1 MIQARI
7 ITYPRHAQWQA
18 LTEIGPIT
26 SGGPA
31 PPLWPE
37 ELPATIETLNAIA
50 HELQHETP

>member
-1 MIQARI
+1 MIE
-7 ITYPRHAQWQA
+7 T
-18 LTEIGPIT
+18 LTTEQEIDG
-26 SGGPA
+26 GGPA

>member
-1 MIQARI
+1 M
-7 ITYPRHAQWQA
+7 TDDM
-18 LTEIGPIT
+18 LTTDQGTVDI
-26 SGGPA
+26 GGPA